1 MSSDNRKNDGIATDS
16 SYGGSKY
23 RLSYDHAVNKKNK
36 KKNKAGAVRT
46 FAIVLSAVLLLIA
59 VGIIVLK
66 HYEDEIK
73 KIYSSE
79 TTDEENEGAEADFQ
93 SSVNI
98 VSN

>member
-1 MSSDNRKNDGIATDS
+1 MSSENQNNNGTPVDS

-46 FAIVLSAVLLLIA
+46 FVVVLSAVILFAVIA
-59 VGIIVLK
+59 VIVLK
-66 HYEDEIK
+66 HYDDAIK
-73 KIYSSE
+73 KLYSSE
-79 TTDEENEGAEADFQ
+79 TTEENEGAEADFQ
-93 SSVNI
+93 SNVNI

>member
-36 KKNKAGAVRT
+36 KKNKAVAVRT
-46 FAIVLSAVLLLIA
+46 FVTVLLA
-59 VGIIVLK
+59 VIILAAVAIFVLK
-66 HYEDEIK
+66 YYEDEIR

-79 TTDEENEGAEADFQ
+79 TTDEESKGAEADFQ